1 MAVLRNNPGN
11 IEVLNM
17 NRSLLDQDKNLTA
30 ATKKD
35 LKNLKDK
42 EMPSGFF
49 YKNSRAS
56 QWAGMND
63 MYALHR
69 KDEKGKK
76 PFASFEHKMW
86 GIRAMFKVLQGSGY
100 FQLIDGEIRNEKMKQ
115 SVNVFNKYAPS
126 TENSVS
132 DYNGRVTGMLQGQT
146 YLGLD
151 KAFSN
156 YEQYTES
163 DKRVNDQDTV
173 RFNRKFISDQK
184 IAKQYNITIPDG
196 FDQNN
201 IKPQDIPY
209 FVKAMVVM
217 ENGTKNFINN
227 AGKKERFVDYYLGD
241 EEVFKMAE
249 WAAQRDYS
257 EDETYESV
265 KAGYEHYLKN
275 KDLLV
280 HELGD

>member
-1 MAVLRNNPGN
+1 MAELRNNAGN

-17 NRSLLDQDKNLTA
+17 DRSLLDKDKNLTD

-35 LKNLKDK
+35 LNKLKEK
-42 EMPSGFF
+42 QMPSGFF
-49 YKNSRAS
+49 YRNSRAS
-56 QWAGMND
+56 QWAGMNG
-63 MYALHR
+63 MYAIER

-76 PFASFEHKMW
+76 PFAQFEHKMW

-100 FQLIDGEIRNEKMKQ
+100 FQLIDGQIRNEKMKQ

-132 DYNGRVTGMLQGQT
+132 DYNGRVVGMMKGELFTGLNKEGKEEK
-146 YLGLD
+146 YL
-151 KAFSN
+151 
-156 YEQYTES
+156 
-163 DKRVNDQDTV
+163 
-173 RFNRKFISDQK
+173 SDQK
-184 IAKQYNITIPDG
+184 IAKQYNITMPDD
-196 FDQNN
+196 FDENN
-201 IKPQDIPY
+201 IRPQDIPN

-217 ENGTKNFINN
+217 ENGTKDFIND

-241 EEVFKMAE
+241 EEAFKMAE

-257 EDETYESV
+257 EDETYASV

>member
-1 MAVLRNNPGN
+1 MSVLRNNAGN
-11 IEVLNM
+11 IEVLNID
-17 NRSLLDQDKNLTA
+17 RSLLDQDKNLTA

-49 YKNSRAS
+49 YRNSRAS
-56 QWAGMND
+56 QWAGMNG
-63 MYALHR
+63 MYAVDR

-76 PFASFEHKMW
+76 PFAQFEHKMW

-132 DYNGRVTGMLQGQT
+132 DYNGRVTGMMKGKLFAGINKDGKEEK
-146 YLGLD
+146 YL
-151 KAFSN
+151 
-156 YEQYTES
+156 T
-163 DKRVNDQDTV
+163 
-173 RFNRKFISDQK
+173 DQK
-184 IAKQYNITIPDG
+184 IAKQYNITMPDG
-196 FDQNN
+196 FDENN
-201 IKPQDIPY
+201 IRPQDIPN
-209 FVKAMVVM
+209 FTKAMVVM
-217 ENGTKNFINN
+217 ENGTKTFTND
-227 AGKKERFVDYYLGD
+227 AGEKERFVDYYLGD
-241 EEVFKMAE
+241 EEVFKLAE
-249 WAAQRDYS
+249 WAAQRDYT

-280 HELGD
+280 HELGDSYE